1 MIKKIMRCY
10 LYSILLIFALKWKSS
25 TAKSHDEK
33 NEELQYNSM
42 LALKFTGMAGFDG
55 CPLLGKIPL

>member
-55 CPLLGKIPL
+55 